1 MTNKLYADSL
11 YTGHYI
17 PGQPRTHLRVDD
29 GALLTARRR
38 RAPADAAPV
47 RAVLDADELAR
58 ARALL
63 AGASWG
69 DGARHRPAS
78 SRRWPRTTSSCR
90 RTGEAAKALQR
101 IVLAALNRHHLF
113 FSAALP
119 RRILPPLFNRYAGST
134 NAFGDH
140 VDNAVRFV
148 PGSGERVRSDISCT
162 LFLADPGEYDGGE
175 LVIEDTF
182 GGRSVKLPAGD
193 MLLYPGTSVHRVE
206 PVTRGARVASF
217 FWVESMVRSVEQR
230 RLLFDMDGHL
240 MRLRSSIGEADP
252 AVIGLTGTYHNLLAP
267 LGRRVSPR
275 GVPGGVDAPA
285 RPIRRFS
292 GARRAAPSRRR

>member
-1 MTNKLYADSL
+1 M
-11 YTGHYI
+11 
-17 PGQPRTHLRVDD
+17 
-29 GALLTARRR
+29 LLQLH
-38 RAPADAAPV
+38 
-47 RAVLDADELAR
+47 AVLDADELAR

-69 DGARHRPAS
+69 DGRV
-78 SRRWPRTTSSCR
+78 TSGVQSALAKNNEQLPQE
-90 RTGEAAKALQR
+90 GEAAKALQR

-162 LFLADPGEYDGGE
+162 LFLADPDEYDGGE

-182 GGRSVKLPAGD
+182 GGRSSSCRPATCCST
-193 MLLYPGTSVHRVE
+193 P
-206 PVTRGARVASF
+206 
-217 FWVESMVRSVEQR
+217 
-230 RLLFDMDGHL
+230 
-240 MRLRSSIGEADP
+240 
-252 AVIGLTGTYHNLLAP
+252 
-267 LGRRVSPR
+267 
-275 GVPGGVDAPA
+275 APA
-285 RPIRRFS
+285 CTGS
-292 GARRAAPSRRR
+292 SR